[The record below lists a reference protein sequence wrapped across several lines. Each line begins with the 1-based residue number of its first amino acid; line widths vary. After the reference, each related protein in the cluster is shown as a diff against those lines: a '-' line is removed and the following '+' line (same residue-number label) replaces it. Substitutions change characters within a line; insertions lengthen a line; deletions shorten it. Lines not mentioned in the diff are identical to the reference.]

1 MAILIANIGTS
12 DLAIKINNYYI
23 PVGFD
28 RSEPNLDKS
37 GLTPEENQ
45 TWRDK
50 DKLVAET
57 LKEEIGLE
65 YKVEENRNKIQYK
78 YSFRELTEK
87 LWQVYQDQPSLWEPR
102 IRPGRIWG
110 VIQTAQ
116 LQFSVEEVY
125 LFVTN
130 QVTDKNTQGHFADS
144 YYLFRILQLWFK
156 KQLPKLTLKAI
167 TLPAEVPANNQDAL
181 LDYYHQFFNQNI
193 TSSDTLLLSTKG
205 GTPQMQTALQIQ
217 SLSSTA
223 EKQLFLSPQLA
234 IKRILA
240 GEYSQCYFTS
250 YWRYLRRQKYQTVN
264 QILQRWDF
272 EGSREVLLDWQNT
285 LDFLSDN
292 ITDDSTLP
300 KNSRLIASVN
310 QSLEFALRYFNLDI
324 KGVENL
330 PLTEELKWI
339 KDIKNNYDPLLNLYT
354 QCCIF
359 WNLNQMANFLSRL
372 GSFCEEILHE
382 LIRQLG
388 AEKYFD
394 KQSAPHDW
402 HLCKQRVEEKLW
414 QEFALLERSTNY
426 SFARWDFQKKPRY
439 RLPGRFSKR
448 NFVEALVKYQGRDNA
463 AWQDIIKYLTQL
475 DYWLEKRNQL
485 IHSAEGISKERMK
498 KILAEDRTNN
508 NKKPDKFS
516 PNPHQ
521 ACGRDEILTVMTILL
536 QTTYKL
542 LSQPSPNHLNPDAPY
557 YIYSQIANWIQQ
569 KLKPEKLA

>member
-65 YKVEENRNKIQYK
+65 YKVEENRKKIQYK

-240 GEYSQCYFTS
+240 GEYSQCYFH
-250 YWRYLRRQKYQTVN
+250 
-264 QILQRWDF
+264 F
-272 EGSREVLLDWQNT
+272 LLA
-285 LDFLSDN
+285 LS
-292 ITDDSTLP
+292 S
-300 KNSRLIASVN
+300 
-310 QSLEFALRYFNLDI
+310 
-324 KGVENL
+324 
-330 PLTEELKWI
+330 
-339 KDIKNNYDPLLNLYT
+339 
-354 QCCIF
+354 
-359 WNLNQMANFLSRL
+359 
-372 GSFCEEILHE
+372 
-382 LIRQLG
+382 
-388 AEKYFD
+388 
-394 KQSAPHDW
+394 
-402 HLCKQRVEEKLW
+402 
-414 QEFALLERSTNY
+414 
-426 SFARWDFQKKPRY
+426 
-439 RLPGRFSKR
+439 
-448 NFVEALVKYQGRDNA
+448 
-463 AWQDIIKYLTQL
+463 
-475 DYWLEKRNQL
+475 
-485 IHSAEGISKERMK
+485 
-498 KILAEDRTNN
+498 
-508 NKKPDKFS
+508 
-516 PNPHQ
+516 
-521 ACGRDEILTVMTILL
+521 
-536 QTTYKL
+536 
-542 LSQPSPNHLNPDAPY
+542 
-557 YIYSQIANWIQQ
+557 
-569 KLKPEKLA
+569 